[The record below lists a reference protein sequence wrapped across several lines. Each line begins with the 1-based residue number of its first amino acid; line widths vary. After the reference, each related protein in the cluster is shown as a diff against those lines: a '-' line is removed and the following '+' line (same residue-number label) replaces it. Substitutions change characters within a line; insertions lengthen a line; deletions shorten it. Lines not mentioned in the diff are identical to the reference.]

1 MIAQSVADILGNHV
15 KLSVEGIDR
24 MYLNV
29 YVPRLQTEQGIV
41 WFFRQHRGQPIP
53 SAALMRP
60 MSRSFVAALEAFAA
74 RRDVPL
80 VQFRKGQRKDDVMA
94 RTSPPLFPQ

>member
-1 MIAQSVADILGNHV
+1 
-15 KLSVEGIDR
+15 
-24 MYLNV
+24 
-29 YVPRLQTEQGIV
+29 
-41 WFFRQHRGQPIP
+41 
-53 SAALMRP
+53 MRP